1 MKLPVV
7 EGVVRLDPNVQR
19 YNRVDTF
26 FLERTERT
34 KARIAIMCHK
44 INKNIISVTVTPAGE
59 VDDGN
64 TFIDAEAT
72 TRTAMMGTVPIL
84 AQG

>member
-7 EGVVRLDPNVQR
+7 EDVVGLDPDVQR
-19 YNRVDTF
+19 YNRGDTF
-26 FLERTERT
+26 FLGRTERT

-44 INKNIISVTVTPAGE
+44 IYKNVISVTVTPGE

-84 AQG
+84 AQR